1 MHGSPRALAPP
12 SLPGSESTPS
22 KTWPGR
28 APRFDQTRLG
38 HQIRAWHLPNIS
50 GFGHLLER
58 CRRRP
63 RHQRACPAGWLKH
76 GQGLQWDR
84 CIFLFTVY
92 IYICNYIYYIT
103 LHNYIDYSCILY
115 IYSVVDTKHE
125 ILNNMRLQ
133 LAPLKPREVSRL
145 ARVDTMEK
153 GLPRVARPLG
163 RSNWVKQL
171 AIADGSAKE
180 KSSGSAEGKKRVA

>member
-1 MHGSPRALAPP
+1 MMCMAEGRLGPP

-22 KTWPGR
+22 ITWPGR
-28 APRFDQTRLG
+28 ASGAGTSDPSLAPSKYIG
-38 HQIRAWHLPNIS
+38 LRASPWEMSKKAKAPKGLP
-50 GFGHLLER
+50 
-58 CRRRP
+58 
-63 RHQRACPAGWLKH
+63 GWLKH

-84 CIFLFTVY
+84 CIFFLLY
-92 IYICNYIYYIT
+92 IYVTIHIT
-103 LHNYIDYSCILY
+103 LHNYIDYSCIPY

-153 GLPRVARPLG
+153 ELPRVARPLG

-180 KSSGSAEGKKRVA
+180 KSSGSAEGKKRVAQD